1 MNQQHFQRYSSYMD
15 QYKNDTLIYS
25 FGDFDI
31 YQDELD
37 GYQFWKV
44 YHEIIPLWQYS
55 LKANGTGSVYLF
67 EDGATSFMSGII
79 ELKNNYDGKDEKL
92 IAMIE
97 KIIKVEQQN
106 NEDLKIYQ

>member
-1 MNQQHFQRYSSYMD
+1 MVEKMNQQHFQRYSSYMD

-44 YHEIIPLWQYS
+44 HHENIPLWQYS

-67 EDGATSFMSGII
+67 EDEATSFMSGII
-79 ELKNNYDGKDEKL
+79 ELKNNYDEFEEMYL
-92 IAMIE
+92 I
-97 KIIKVEQQN
+97 
-106 NEDLKIYQ
+106 DTYL